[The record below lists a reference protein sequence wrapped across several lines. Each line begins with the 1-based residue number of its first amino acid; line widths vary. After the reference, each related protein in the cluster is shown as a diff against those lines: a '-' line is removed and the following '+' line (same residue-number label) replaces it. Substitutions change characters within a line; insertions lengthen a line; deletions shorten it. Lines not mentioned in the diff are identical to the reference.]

1 MLMGTPKAIFAVP
14 PDSPLLQQ
22 FLQSKDVMRRSGTLC
37 FAMQTDNAK
46 YNTEPDIVLSSD
58 INCISLFSSLQ
69 VRHLSTMHQAP
80 VG

>member
-1 MLMGTPKAIFAVP
+1 MLMGTPKAIFAAP
-14 PDSPLLQQ
+14 LDSPLLQQ

-37 FAMQTDNAK
+37 FVMQTDNAK

-58 INCISLFSSLQ
+58 INISLFSSLQ

>member
-1 MLMGTPKAIFAVP
+1 MLMGTPKALFAVP
-14 PDSPLLQQ
+14 LDSPLLQQ
-22 FLQSKDVMRRSGTLC
+22 FLQPKDVMRTSGTLC

-58 INCISLFSSLQ
+58 INISLFSSLQ
-69 VRHLSTMHQAP
+69 VRHLSTIHQSP